1 MFRQPNE
8 EIEGLHD
15 EQHAQFL
22 MLAHHHGML
31 EAHGIVIAQEPVP

>member
-31 EAHGIVIAQEPVP
+31 EGRMELSLPIL